1 MKRSVSMIL
10 LMTLTCYVLATAAS
24 GRGSDKAGKQHCS
37 GQVYEVNA
45 ASESR
50 SGDKVRG
57 PVTVKVTNVNIL
69 RYDAQLGSTVTFT
82 AGPDL
87 SSLGI
92 VPSIPKPDAKT
103 DKTAKTPAPP
113 GLLAATVNPI
123 DSAFNAIVD
132 RLDKA
137 EDAVADLMADIDKKN
152 EKVRLDGARIKTLVE
167 SSDAVLRGDG
177 GPLALVNAI
186 STVLLN
192 INPDGVSWPA
202 TDIEILKGKLAVLR
216 NDLDAL
222 KALDGWSTW
231 YSTKGAAYEA
241 TKARVVELQ
250 TGLKAIDS
258 TSDVAKK
265 FNDAL
270 DNVRRWAVILTGV
283 QNGGANGFT
292 LTTDACCGFS
302 FGDTK
307 SNKIELIKT
316 DRLAAPG
323 TASTRDEI
331 VTVECTTPFSISGG
345 FGFSSVDERE
355 FVFVSS
361 KPPAGGTDPVNTFG
375 FKNRS
380 SFRTIPLILINTR
393 LKEWNDTFALHA
405 SAGAGVDIKTGQPA
419 DGTDIEFIVGGSI
432 SFKRSFFVT
441 TGVHVGRVSTL
452 AGGFNLGDTVP
463 SGLSAPPIEK
473 TWKPGFI
480 VAFTYKIK

>member
-1 MKRSVSMIL
+1 
-10 LMTLTCYVLATAAS
+10 
-24 GRGSDKAGKQHCS
+24 
-37 GQVYEVNA
+37 
-45 ASESR
+45 
-50 SGDKVRG
+50 
-57 PVTVKVTNVNIL
+57 
-69 RYDAQLGSTVTFT
+69 
-82 AGPDL
+82 
-87 SSLGI
+87 
-92 VPSIPKPDAKT
+92 
-103 DKTAKTPAPP
+103 
-113 GLLAATVNPI
+113 
-123 DSAFNAIVD
+123 
-132 RLDKA
+132 
-137 EDAVADLMADIDKKN
+137 
-152 EKVRLDGARIKTLVE
+152 
-167 SSDAVLRGDG
+167 
-177 GPLALVNAI
+177 
-186 STVLLN
+186 
-192 INPDGVSWPA
+192 
-202 TDIEILKGKLAVLR
+202 LK
-216 NDLDAL
+216 NDLEAL
-222 KALDGWSTW
+222 KSYEGWSTW
-231 YSTKGAAYEA
+231 YSIKGAAYEA

-265 FNDAL
+265 FSDAQ
-270 DNVRRWAVILTGV
+270 DNVRRWAVILAGV
-283 QNGGANGFT
+283 QKGGADGFT

-323 TASTRDEI
+323 TASRRDEI
-331 VTVECTTPFSISGG
+331 VTVECTTPFTVSGG

-361 KPPAGGTDPVNTFG
+361 KPSAGGTAPVNTFG

-380 SFRTIPLILINTR
+380 SFRTIPLMLIHTR

-419 DGTDIEFIVGGSI
+419 NGTDIEFIVGPSL

-452 AGGFNLGDTVP
+452 AGGFSIGDTVP